1 MSLKRPQDLVFTL
14 FGEYL
19 TPLDR
24 PVWAGSLIAL
34 LKPFRI
40 SEGAVRTVLSRMT
53 RKGWLHSRR
62 VGRHSYYALTAR
74 GRRVV
79 EAGKARLFHPPSTDS
94 WDGRWCLVIYSI
106 PEGVRHLRDRLRV
119 RLSWLGFGS
128 LGNGVWVSPHDV
140 VPQVTEVAREMEL
153 GGNLVCFRADQ
164 VIGEGHAGLVERCW
178 SLPDVAARYRTFL
191 GRWQAETERLGS
203 ARASEGLSDDRAFV
217 LRFRLIHEYREFPLV
232 DPFLPDILLPDE
244 WPGKNAAEVFSALH
258 EQLVAPSDRYVSAV
272 LAREPTSR
280 GRSRAAAHG
289 P

>member
-24 PVWAGSLIAL
+24 PVWVGSLIAL

-40 SEGAVRTVLSRMT
+40 TEGAVRTVLSRMT
-53 RKGWLHSRR
+53 RKRWLYSRR
-62 VGRHSYYALTAR
+62 VGRNSYYALTAR

-79 EAGKARLFHPPSTDS
+79 VEGKARVFHPPRSEC
-94 WDGRWCLVIYSI
+94 WNGRWCRVIYSI
-106 PEGVRHLRDRLRV
+106 PEDIRHLRDRLRV

-140 VPQVTEVAREMEL
+140 LPQVAELTREMEL
-153 GGNLVCFRADQ
+153 GGNLVCFLADQ
-164 VIGEGHAGLVERCW
+164 VGDGGHAGLVERCW
-178 SLPDVAARYRTFL
+178 SLPEVAARYRAFV
-191 GRWQAETERLGS
+191 GRWQPELEKLGS
-203 ARASEGLSDDRAFV
+203 APASESLTDDRAFV

-244 WPGKNAAEVFSALH
+244 WPGKAAAEVFNALH
-258 EQLVAPSDRYVSAV
+258 ERLVEPSDRYVSAV
-272 LAREPTSR
+272 LAREPAPR
-280 GRSRAAAHG
+280 RRLRAA
-289 P
+289 PV